1 MTGRKILITGGAGFI
16 GSHLSERCIA
26 KGDSVVALDNFNNFY
41 NPDVKR
47 KNIENLLNQ
56 ERYKIV
62 EGDIRNV
69 DDLAEAFNHGPFDI
83 VVHLA
88 AMAGVRPS
96 IEQPSL
102 YMDVNVLGT
111 QKLIDCMVAQKKP
124 PFLAMASSSS
134 VYGERDGEPFKET
147 DITDRPISPYA
158 ASKVACEMIAH
169 AAFFAH
175 QLSTVCLRFFTV
187 YGPRQRPDLAIHK
200 FCKLIDADEPI
211 ELYGDGTTMR
221 DYTFIDD
228 IVSGIESVME
238 LAKGEPIFEILNLG
252 RSEPVKLSK
261 MVECIEHSLGKKA
274 KIVYKPRQTGDVT
287 NTFAN
292 IEKAQKLIGYK
303 PVTSIEKGIDALVA
317 WHQENKKSDSSNR
330 IKAYSSKGSGSASKE
345 ALE

>member
-1 MTGRKILITGGAGFI
+1 MARKILITGGAGFI

-26 KGDSVVALDNFNNFY
+26 YGDSVVALDNFNNFY

-47 KNIENLLNQ
+47 KNIEGLLKSD
-56 ERYKIV
+56 RYKLV

-96 IEQPSL
+96 LEQPTL

-111 QKLIDCMVAQKKP
+111 QRLIDCMVAQKKL
-124 PFLAMASSSS
+124 PFFAMASSSS
-134 VYGERDGEPFKET
+134 VYGERDGKPFKES

-175 QLSTVCLRFFTV
+175 KLSTVCLRFFTV

-200 FCKLIDADEPI
+200 FCKLIDNDEPI

-228 IVSGIESVME
+228 IVGGIEGVMA
-238 LAKGEPIFEILNLG
+238 LAEREPLFEILNLG

-261 MVECIEHSLGKKA
+261 MVECIESSLGKKA
-274 KIVYKPRQTGDVT
+274 QIVYKPRQTGDVT

-292 IEKAQKLIGYK
+292 IEKAQKLIAYK
-303 PVTSIEKGIDALVA
+303 PQTSIEKGIDALVR
-317 WHQENKKSDSSNR
+317 WHLANKNSDSSNR
-330 IKAYSSKGSGSASKE
+330 IKAYSSKGSGSTSKE